1 LIFGQTYTTNPD
13 LYYFWHSQQATNLGL
28 NLSLYK
34 DSKLDSLLELA
45 RSSSDNEEK
54 TRLLLSIQD
63 ILNTNKPAIF
73 LNNPY
78 YINAHYKTLNV
89 GDKNIYGSYSSFL
102 SNMDTWFIHQKR
114 ALK

>member
-1 LIFGQTYTTNPD
+1 
-13 LYYFWHSQQATNLGL
+13 LGL

-45 RSSSDNEEK
+45 RSTSDKEEK
-54 TRLLLSIQD
+54 DRLLLSIQD

-78 YINAHYKTLNV
+78 YINAFYKNLNMS
-89 GDKNIYGSYSSFL
+89 DKNIYGSYSAFL
-102 SNMDTWFIHQKR
+102 SNIET
-114 ALK
+114 